1 LFIHITK
8 LYLPRHDTSNPR
20 NMSPPLPQ
28 LQSDSSESNDMTSL
42 SIKIKR
48 VKYLLERTGR
58 NLPEDHPE
66 TSNSDPGREIENIR
80 QALRDRFGEWQ
91 STYSSFTGFDA
102 HKSNDE
108 KLKEFSSGELKMLRW
123 EHRDMSGFTIRNRVF
138 DLNDS
143 QHASF
148 SLPPPALPFAE
159 PATL

>member
-1 LFIHITK
+1 
-8 LYLPRHDTSNPR
+8 
-20 NMSPPLPQ
+20 MSPPLTEP
-28 LQSDSSESNDMTSL
+28 QSDSSESNDMRSL

-48 VKYLLERTGR
+48 VKYLLKRTGR

-66 TSNSDPGREIENIR
+66 ISNSDPGREIANIR

-108 KLKEFSSGELKMLRW
+108 QLKEFSLGTLERLRW
-123 EHRDMSGFTIRNRVF
+123 EHRDMPGFTIRNRVF
-138 DLNDS
+138 DLNDP

-148 SLPPPALPFAE
+148 SLPPPALAFDE